1 MKKLKRTLAFLL
13 ALVLLCTASCGKISD
28 GANDTTA
35 TTATTATSTIPA
47 GKTTCYN
54 IIFALA
60 TIPPVLAA
68 LESISNGYQTYA
80 IIERGKTYSGIDS
93 LEYFHNAGFDPKS
106 NLSNGFTE
114 DEFNSMVA
122 KVSELKGEDVYF
134 NFYVQDGTAL
144 MAAAIAANAGITSN
158 DFHVYMCED
167 GTGAYNALK
176 RVFIDGKTVNGQKDE
191 VYETYSDYV
200 SLARTEFDSIMK
212 KDDNKYNDPP
222 LAYNIGKA
230 YALASLP
237 NFTYCLQDEATIV
250 SIIDSFGEIKTALGA
265 AFGIEGYALSSEYK
279 LSLKYCKIAEAVTNL
294 STEQRTDYLTLMYGD
309 YYEDTYKALTRT
321 ERAGETAPEKKL
333 VFIGTR
339 HMGYPDF
346 ASNDAHG
353 IGSHYTVPAS
363 YDSLPD
369 KYKTELL
376 FSTKEDY
383 DLFLNVLNDLDNYSQ
398 DVTDAARI
406 AARWACFTYYIDYIY
421 TLKLTYALYGEEYD
435 IIMKGHPREVIGESD
450 QWGGQYLVAYGDGLT
465 YCFDKLMDKALIAF
479 HESDS
484 IGKYIGAVP
493 YGTSAENLA
502 YLGANISL
510 GGLPSSTYNGFD
522 LSVDVVFIIAE
533 TNESIDGSASQVKSR
548 YEAGT
553 LGYTDENGESKT
565 TAFLNTGNIYK
576 ALISIYEKSGNT
588 DMANKYR
595 VLFEQWLTQNRDGAT
610 DIDEQGF
617 AKK

>member
-1 MKKLKRTLAFLL
+1 MKNIKRAVAFLL
-13 ALVLLCTASCGKISD
+13 AIVLLCTVSCGKTTD
-28 GANDTTA
+28 GTTA
-35 TTATTATSTIPA
+35 TTATTATTSTTTIPA

-93 LEYFHNAGFDPKS
+93 VEYFHNAGFDPKS
-106 NLSNGFTE
+106 NLSTGFTE

-176 RVFIDGKTVNGQKDE
+176 RIFIDGKTVNSEKDE
-191 VYETYSDYV
+191 VYDTYSIYV
-200 SLARTEFDSIMK
+200 SSASTEFDDIMK
-212 KDDNKYNDPP
+212 KSDNKYNDPP
-222 LAYNIGKA
+222 LTYNIGKA
-230 YALASLP
+230 YALAALP
-237 NFTYCLQDEATIV
+237 NFTYCLQDEANII
-250 SIIDSFGEIKTALGA
+250 SIIGGVGETKTALGT
-265 AFGIEGYALSSEYK
+265 AFGIEGYTLSSEYT
-279 LSLKYCKIAEAVTNL
+279 LSLKYCKIAEAVAEL

-309 YYEDTYKALTRT
+309 YYEGTYAALTRT
-321 ERAGETAPEKKL
+321 ERAGEKAPDKKL
-333 VFIGTR
+333 VFIGSR

-346 ASNDAHG
+346 ASNDVHG
-353 IGSHYTVPAS
+353 IGSHYTVPNS
-363 YDSLPD
+363 YESLPD

-376 FSTKEDY
+376 FPTKADY
-383 DLFLNVLNDLDNYSQ
+383 DLFLNVINDPANYS
-398 DVTDAARI
+398 DDITDAARI
-406 AARWACFTYYIDYIY
+406 SARWACFSYYVDYIY
-421 TLKLTYALYGEEYD
+421 TLKLAYALYGEEYD
-435 IIMKGHPREVIGESD
+435 IIMKGHPREVIGEYE
-450 QWGGQYLVAYGDGLT
+450 QWGGQYLVGYGEGLI
-465 YCFDKLMDKALIAF
+465 YCFDKLMDKSLVAF

-484 IGKYIGAVP
+484 VGKYIGTVP

-553 LGYTDENGESKT
+553 LSYTDENGEIKT
-565 TAFLNTGNIYK
+565 TVFLNTGNIYK
-576 ALISIYEKSGNT
+576 ALISIYEKSGNG

-595 VLFEQWLTQNRDGAT
+595 ELFEQWLAQNRDGAT

-617 AKK
+617 AKN